1 MSAPVEITK
10 SSAIPFVG
18 AFNRARLGFPR
29 HFFQSD
35 GRLSSDLMC
44 AAVFRELRK
53 RGSRG
58 IAMATRHHELF
69 LGNPDVDKIVYH
81 RQPRIDHWLRHG
93 LPLVQFNQ
101 SAYDPSR
108 DADEAPKEHVL
119 IEMCQRAN
127 ITGKVE
133 LRPYLFLTPEEF
145 AAGRLGN
152 NQVVMQ
158 SSNLTSPNPMRNR
171 EWYPDRFQEVC
182 ARIRDDVTV
191 VQIGALSDTKL
202 EEAIDLRGKTTLRQ
216 AAAILAQ
223 SLVFVGLAGFL
234 MHLARA
240 VDCRSVIVYGG
251 REKPSQTGYV
261 ANKNLYT
268 QVLCAPCWLRN
279 PCDFDRKCMSMITV
293 DQVIAA
299 TAEQI
304 SRYGTLLEVQ
314 TAVL

>member
-58 IAMATRHHELF
+58 IAIATRHHELF
-69 LGNPDVDKIVYH
+69 LGNPDVDKIIYH
-81 RQPRIDHWLRHG
+81 RQPFIDRWLRKG
-93 LPLVQFNQ
+93 LPLMRFNQ
-101 SAYDPSR
+101 ATYDPSR
-108 DADEAPKEHVL
+108 DADEAPMDHIL

-127 ITGKVE
+127 ITGMVE
-133 LRPYLFLTPEEF
+133 LRPYLFLTPKEF
-145 AAGRLGN
+145 AAGRLGKD
-152 NQVVMQ
+152 QVVMQ
-158 SSNLTSPNPMRNR
+158 SSNLSVPNPMQNR

-182 ARIRDDVTV
+182 TRLRDHVTV
-191 VQIGALSDTKL
+191 VQVGALSDPTL
-202 EEAIDLRGKTTLRQ
+202 EGAIDMRGKTTSRQ
-216 AAAILAQ
+216 TAAILAQ

-261 ANKNLYT
+261 ANKNLYG
-268 QVLCAPCWLRN
+268 QVRCAPCWLRN
-279 PCDFDRKCMSMITV
+279 PCEFNRKCMSMITV
-293 DQVIAA
+293 KDVIAA

-304 SRYGTLLEVQ
+304 GRYGTPLEVQ